1 MALEGL
7 TPPASGRMGG
17 VGGGAV
23 LAEGVKGL
31 MSGVVDD
38 TVGMAGGALGLPHP
52 DGSTAVAPVS
62 QTCWCLNRTKG

>member
-38 TVGMAGGALGLPHP
+38 AWGCLVGHWDCHILTDPRQPRQCPKPAG
-52 DGSTAVAPVS
+52 V
-62 QTCWCLNRTKG
+62 